1 MAGRLPGSVRGMSDE
16 EPIRVAREELDRRHE
31 ALWAR
36 LPDLGVD
43 LALVATNPN
52 LYYLAG
58 SMQEGLL
65 AISPSL
71 PGPVYLAKRVH
82 GRARLESALD
92 DVRPAVSPRKLC
104 EALGMCPVK
113 RLGLELDSVPYAWA
127 DRLRKGMG
135 GEGIEL
141 VDVSAALREVRSVKS
156 PWEVRMLEAA
166 AAQSDAAM
174 ERVAEVLR
182 EGVTELELSKEIVA
196 TMRGLGWEGFVRMHR
211 FGSEIFLGGVMSGAS
226 ATRPSF
232 HQAVMGGRGLSPAL
246 PHGASRRKVARGEPV
261 AVDLCG
267 VHAGYISDTTR
278 TFSVGPLP
286 EELRARQLAGQDIL
300 YTLERELRPG
310 ASLSGIWDIALRLAE
325 ERGVAEGF
333 MGVGGEKMR
342 FIGHGVGLELDE
354 LPVLAD
360 GFPGT
365 LLEGATVAVEPKL
378 VYPDVGVLGEEN
390 TYLVTADGPRQLTL
404 ARKGPIEV

>member
-1 MAGRLPGSVRGMSDE
+1 MPDDE
-16 EPIRVAREELDRRHE
+16 PLLVPREELDRRHE
-31 ALWAR
+31 ALWRR

-43 LALVATNPN
+43 LVLVATNPN
-52 LYYLAG
+52 LYYFTG

-65 AISPSL
+65 ALSPSL

-82 GRARLESALD
+82 ERARRESALD
-92 DVRPAVSPRKLC
+92 DVRPAVSPKRLC
-104 EALGMCPVK
+104 EALGMCPVW
-113 RLGLELDSVPYAWA
+113 RVGLELDSVPHAWA
-127 DRLRKGMG
+127 ERLRNGLG
-135 GEGIEL
+135 GEGVGL
-141 VDVSAALREVRSVKS
+141 VDVSTALREVRSVKS

-182 EGVTELELSKEIVA
+182 EGMTELELSKEIVA
-196 TMRGLGWEGFVRMHR
+196 TMRGLGWEGVVRMHR
-211 FGSEIFLGGVMSGAS
+211 FGSEMFLGGVLSGPS
-226 ATRPSF
+226 ATSPTF

-246 PHGASRRKVARGEPV
+246 PHGASRKRIRRGEPV

-300 YTLERELRPG
+300 YGLERELRPG
-310 ASLSGIWDIALRLAE
+310 ASLSGIWDLASRLAE
-325 ERGVAEGF
+325 ELGVAEGF

-360 GFPGT
+360 GFPGV
-365 LLEGATVAVEPKL
+365 LAEGATVAVEPKL

-390 TYLVTADGPRQLTL
+390 TYHITADGPRQLTL